1 MIVFG
6 IPKRLGTWTLWKLRK
21 KPRYMAPLTEY
32 ALGTCGLRLE
42 RTGVN
47 GATKGAPTEPIEP
60 RGFVRGAAKGAAPER
75 GAATEPM
82 EPRGLVRGAA
92 TEPIEPKGLVRGVT
106 GRGAA
111 PRKGRPPPKS
121 CGRAAAP
128 ERSDTHAAVAC
139 MAASISGQSNLL
151 H

>member
-1 MIVFG
+1 MTVFG

-32 ALGTCGLRLE
+32 ALGTCGLR
-42 RTGVN
+42 TGVN
-47 GATKGAPTEPIEP
+47 GATKGAATEPIEP
-60 RGFVRGAAKGAAPER
+60 KGFVKGAVKGAAPER
-75 GAATEPM
+75 GAATDPM
-82 EPRGLVRGAA
+82 EPR
-92 TEPIEPKGLVRGVT
+92 GLVRGVT

-128 ERSDTHAAVAC
+128 ERSDTHATVAC
-139 MAASISGQSNLL
+139 MAANISGQLNLL

>member
-6 IPKRLGTWTLWKLRK
+6 TPKRLGTWMLLKLTK

-47 GATKGAPTEPIEP
+47 GATKGA
-60 RGFVRGAAKGAAPER
+60 
-75 GAATEPM
+75 
-82 EPRGLVRGAA
+82 A
-92 TEPIEPKGLVRGVT
+92 TEPIEPKELVRGVT
-106 GRGAA
+106 SRGAA
-111 PRKGRPPPKS
+111 PRKGRAPPKS

>member
-6 IPKRLGTWTLWKLRK
+6 IPKRLGTWTLLKLMK

-32 ALGTCGLRLE
+32 ALGTCGLR
-42 RTGVN
+42 TGVN
-47 GATKGAPTEPIEP
+47 GATKEAATEPIEP
-60 RGFVRGAAKGAAPER
+60 KGFVRGAVKGATPER
-75 GAATEPM
+75 GAATDPM
-82 EPRGLVRGAA
+82 EPRVLVRGAA
-92 TEPIEPKGLVRGVT
+92 TEPIEPKGLVTGVT

-128 ERSDTHAAVAC
+128 DRSDTQTAVAC
-139 MAASISGQSNLL
+139 MAASISGQLNLL